1 MGFWKS
7 CKQNFWLCGML
18 AGLLF
23 LCIGTADGQLE
34 IVWRKAVMIC
44 MECIG
49 LG

>member
-7 CKQNFWLCGML
+7 CRRRGWLLGLL
-18 AGLLF
+18 AGTVF
-23 LCIGTADGQLE
+23 LGIGAGQGQLRE
-34 IVWRKAVMIC
+34 IWEKAVMIC